1 MSEANILLFPF
12 LWAEQKQ
19 GKALE
24 LSDQSQSISLTFPL
38 TFTGILSV
46 NCFNTII

>member
-1 MSEANILLFPF
+1 MSEANILFFSF

-19 GKALE
+19 DQACE
-24 LSDQSQSISLTFPL
+24 LCDQSQFISLTFTP